1 MAMYAA
7 GIGALCISSSVAA
20 VMMNKKEDEVAV
32 PAEQPEETV
41 EKVEV
46 EETGLAPEQP
56 PPPPSE
62 PAQTQLTTPDS
73 MRSASMVHG
82 NRGLNWKLQR
92 CGDSMIDSSGGWCGK
107 NTVGNWIQLDN
118 GKVGSISAIVTQ
130 GRKDAAQ
137 WVKSF
142 KVKYKDGSGSWWDID
157 GKTFPG
163 NVDKSSKVI
172 TTFSKPVRARYI
184 RIYPQTWNGH
194 MSMRADMIAGDT
206 NTNQSPSVGDLPY
219 SGHSSSGNWAN
230 KPINGSCGKGR
241 LDSTQGWC
249 AKKNTVGEWYQLG
262 LTSPVNVSGMVMK
275 GRHDANQWV
284 TSTKFQY
291 ENEDGEFVDVDGGFI
306 FDANYDRHS
315 LMKIF
320 FEKPVR
326 TKAIRIYP
334 QTWKG
339 HMSGRFGILRGGSS
353 SEGYRSRPVEK
364 EIEAFSFY

>member
-1 MAMYAA
+1 MYAA

-32 PAEQPEETV
+32 PAEQPEETI

-230 KPINGSCGKGR
+230 KPINGVCGKGR